1 MEDGIIVALGQ
12 ARTRPR
18 AYAKMVELMHERNPN
33 GAPIKIA
40 ITHVAAL
47 EQAER
52 LLGMVTESFESR
64 ETLISQLSPV
74 LGVHSGPGMV
84 GVNFFPVPTA

>member
-1 MEDGIIVALGQ
+1 MRKSSKPSLRFFHSEELRAKTIAL
-12 ARTRPR
+12 
-18 AYAKMVELMHERNPN
+18 L
-33 GAPIKIA
+33 
-40 ITHVAAL
+40 AAL

-84 GVNFFPVPTA
+84 GVNFFPVPAASPPGETFST